1 MNSRE
6 RVLTAMKRQGKPD
19 RTPFEIS
26 WGAFTPELMD
36 VYKNETKS
44 NLEPDEYFDF
54 DTRSVNLN
62 PTIKKIDFQKY
73 FSEKLPDNLVI
84 DEWGI
89 GGKPGS
95 QKHFLEYKYHPLAD
109 CKTPEEVYAYEW
121 PDVDADYRFE
131 GLVEK
136 VKNFKERG
144 YAVMGELYQTIY
156 ETAWLLRGME
166 QFFIDFHENPEIID
180 VICENL
186 MRLRVKQAEKY
197 AQLDVDILRL
207 GDDVTCQNGWI
218 FGRENYRKYF
228 KERHRKIVA
237 AAKKAKPD
245 ILVFL
250 HSDGNVHELVPE
262 LIDIGIDILNP
273 VQPECNDL
281 QKLADDF
288 GQKISFWGGIG
299 TQSTMPFGSPEEV
312 EKKTR
317 ETAGILGKYGSLL
330 LAPTHILEP
339 EVPWENVTTFVKTAK
354 HCFY

>member
-6 RVLTAMKRQGKPD
+6 RVLTAMRRQGKPD

-36 VYKNETKS
+36 VYRNETKS
-44 NLEPDEYFDF
+44 KLEPDEYFDF
-54 DTRSVNLN
+54 DTRSININ
-62 PTIKKIDFQKY
+62 PTRKNTDFQKY

-95 QKHFLEYKYHPLAD
+95 QKHFLEYKYHPLAG
-109 CKTPEEVYAYEW
+109 CETAEEVYAYEW

-131 GLVEK
+131 GLEEK
-136 VKNFKERG
+136 IKNFKERG

-156 ETAWLLRGME
+156 ESAWLLRGME
-166 QFFIDFHENPEIID
+166 RFFMDFHENPEVID
-180 VICENL
+180 AICEKL
-186 MRLRVKQAEKY
+186 MQLRVKQAEKY
-197 AQLDVDILRL
+197 AQLGVDILRL

-218 FGRENYRKYF
+218 FGRDNYRKYF
-228 KERHRKIVA
+228 KERHKKIVE

-250 HSDGNVHELVPE
+250 HSDGKVHELVPE

-281 QKLADDF
+281 NRIVDDF
-288 GQKISFWGGIG
+288 GQKISFWGAIG
-299 TQSTMPFGSPEEV
+299 TQTTMPFGSPEEV
-312 EKKTR
+312 ERKTR
-317 ETAGILGKYGSLL
+317 ETVKVLGKYGNLL

-339 EVPWENVTTFVKTAK
+339 EVPWKNVTTFVETAK
-354 HCFY
+354 NCFY